1 MSVMTKNQDKLLFLN
16 IESTYA
22 VDCLEKLLSYDG
34 VDGVFVGPHDLS
46 VSMNCPEEWDNKEY
60 QETISKIIRITRA
73 AKKSIAVH
81 WSFNKATER
90 QLKWI
95 DEGANMVL
103 HSSDIKLFNNT

>member
-1 MSVMTKNQDKLLFLN
+1 
-16 IESTYA
+16 
-22 VDCLEKLLSYDG
+22 
-34 VDGVFVGPHDLS
+34 
-46 VSMNCPEEWDNKEY
+46 MNCPEEWDNKEY

-103 HSSDIKLFNNT
+103 HSSDIKLFNNTMKKDMSKLTTKTTRSKNQGQIDAI